1 MIAKAQAISRKIALN
16 ATGFCAWARARLDDF
31 MGARGGAL
39 LHVDPHDFVRTLR
52 VLTARML
59 TKGGAGL

>member
-39 LHVDPHDFVRTLR
+39 LHVDPHDSFAPCGCSLR
-52 VLTARML
+52 AC
-59 TKGGAGL
+59 